1 MNSHLDPK
9 VPVAREQTS
18 LPDRADDPGA
28 FTRLPVTRQPD
39 PALLRYYAIGSLA
52 AGPFFFLLLIP
63 SYFKYHTL
71 RYEVQD
77 EGITMRWGILF
88 RKEVS
93 LTYARIQDIHLSS
106 NFLERWLGLAKI
118 QVQTASGSSSAEMV
132 IEGLRDYGAIRDFL
146 YERMRGARD
155 RPGEASSPAALEA
168 PSAHS
173 LRELTDTL
181 NAVAEELRGV
191 REALGHRRG
200 EKAADV

>member
-1 MNSHLDPK
+1 MNSHTDAT
-9 VPVAREQTS
+9 VTAARDQAG
-18 LPDRADDPGA
+18 LPDRTSTPSA
-28 FTRLPVTRQPD
+28 FPRLPVTRQPD

-52 AGPFFFLLLIP
+52 LGPFFFVVLIP

-71 RYEVQD
+71 RYQVED

-132 IEGLRDYGAIRDFL
+132 IEGLTDYGAIRDFL

-155 RPGEASSPAALEA
+155 RPGDSSSPAALDA
-168 PSAHS
+168 PATASMH
-173 LRELTDTL
+173 ELAETL

-191 REALGHRRG
+191 REALGRTRMG
-200 EKAADV
+200 EDADA

>member
-1 MNSHLDPK
+1 MNSHTDSTTPATRDQRGLMENTNPS
-9 VPVAREQTS
+9 A
-18 LPDRADDPGA
+18 A
-28 FTRLPVTRQPD
+28 FSRLPVTRQPD

-52 AGPFFFLLLIP
+52 LGPFFFVVLIP

-71 RYEVQD
+71 RYEVED

-118 QVQTASGSSSAEMV
+118 QVQTASGSSTAEMV
-132 IEGLRDYGAIRDFL
+132 IEGLTDYGAIRDFL

-155 RPGEASSPAALEA
+155 RPEGSSSTRALGAPASA
-168 PSAHS
+168 S

-181 NAVAEELRGV
+181 NAVADELRGV
-191 REALGHRRG
+191 REALGQARE
-200 EKAADV
+200 EKDAHA